1 MITALSSKV
10 LCTMVRNLNV
20 REFINRFYMGTW
32 AEERGAE
39 ERRNHPQQT
48 CGQKRATLD
57 ANKET
62 SPEDYCTLTGNGS

>member
-1 MITALSSKV
+1 MITAISSKV
-10 LCTMVRNLNV
+10 LCTIVRNLNV
-20 REFINRFYMGTW
+20 REFINRFYRGTW
-32 AEERGAE
+32 AE

-48 CGQKRATLD
+48 CGQKRETLD